1 MLATVEWLRHR
12 THSPPAR
19 GAYNPGNQTQKTDKK
34 PFSAEQVV
42 QTLKG
47 HVNFITGKA
56 DGSMKEG
63 LGSPRRLPGEV
74 RF

>member
-1 MLATVEWLRHR
+1 MLATVESLRHR
-12 THSPPAR
+12 TLSPPAR
-19 GAYNPGNQTQKTDKK
+19 ELQSRK
-34 PFSAEQVV
+34 PDSENKIKNHLVQSKVV

-47 HVNFITGKA
+47 GMLILLTKL

-63 LGSPRRLPGEV
+63 LGSPRSLPGEG